1 MRGVA
6 APEAAAACCMH
17 NRKVTSRS
25 PIAAGALAAGLSLT
39 AGSPAGAADA
49 LPDGAVKTSNERTIT
64 RFVNPS
70 TRGPIRRAPHPDSR
84 VVASIRIQTEDNLP
98 NVYLVLRRWTD
109 EESGASWLQV
119 RIPKRP
125 NGQVGWVREE
135 TMGPLQTVRT
145 RLVINRR
152 TLRATLY
159 RRGRRVFRVPVGI
172 GAPGTP
178 TPRGRFWIRERL
190 VLRGRGGLYG
200 PFAFGTSAYSSL
212 SDWPRGGVVGIH
224 GTNQPSLV
232 PGRPSHGCIRMKN
245 RHILR
250 LKRLMPI
257 GTPVRIR

>member
-1 MRGVA
+1 
-6 APEAAAACCMH
+6 MH
-17 NRKVTSRS
+17 NRKVTSRA
-25 PIAAGALAAGLSLT
+25 PITAGALAAGLTLT
-39 AGSPAGAADA
+39 AGALTAADAAVVPAGA
-49 LPDGAVKTSNERTIT
+49 VKVSNERTKT
-64 RFVNPS
+64 RWVNPS
-70 TRGPIRRAPHPDSR
+70 TRGPIRRSPDPDSR
-84 VVASIRIQTEDNLP
+84 ALARIRIQTEDNLP
-98 NVYLVLRRWTD
+98 NVYLVLRRWTN
-109 EESGASWLQV
+109 EETQATWLQV
-119 RIPKRP
+119 RIPARP

-159 RRGRRVFRVPVGI
+159 RRGNRIFRAPVGV

-178 TPRGRFWIRERL
+178 TPGGRCWIRERL
-190 VLRGRGGLYG
+190 ALRGHGGLYG
-200 PFAFGTSAYSSL
+200 AFAFGTSAYSSL

-224 GTNQPSLV
+224 GTNQPSLI
-232 PGRPSHGCIRMKN
+232 PGRPSHGCVRMKN